1 MKDKVNEANKN
12 NNNNNEGKINRAAD
26 RTRVWPVKV

>member
-1 MKDKVNEANKN
+1 MKDEVNEANKN
-12 NNNNNEGKINRAAD
+12 NSNNEGKINRAAD